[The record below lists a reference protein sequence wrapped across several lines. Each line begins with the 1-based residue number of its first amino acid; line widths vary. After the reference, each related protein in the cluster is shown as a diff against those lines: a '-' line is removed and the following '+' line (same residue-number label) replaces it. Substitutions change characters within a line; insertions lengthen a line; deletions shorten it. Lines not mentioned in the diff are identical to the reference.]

1 MTDIVELQKDIIFIR
16 RDWTNSNSLL
26 IKGKENILVDAG
38 YMSSIPETLS
48 LLQKCGVGPE
58 NISLVINT
66 HFHSDHVG
74 ANSIIQELSG
84 ATIAASEL
92 EANFVNLGDRW
103 FNWLEFFGQQAPG
116 YHVNR
121 VLVDGQ
127 LLRLGNYEFRVINT
141 PGHSP
146 GGLSLY
152 CEELEMLLSG
162 DALWDRDFGPVNLV
176 VHGQGAIAQ
185 AGESL
190 RRLAALNVSVCIPG
204 HGPVIHDHSDNVNY
218 CMGKMEKLLDDP
230 QAVAM
235 HIITRVLTFHIMI
248 EGGIPQSQMSN
259 YLREKGWLQKFNEL
273 YFHVELEE
281 LMERVLA
288 RLVSN
293 GAIMIQAGVITA
305 RH

>member
-1 MTDIVELQKDIIFIR
+1 MTDIIELQKDIIFIR

-26 IKGKENILVDAG
+26 IKGKENILVDTG
-38 YMSSIPETLS
+38 YMNGIPETLS
-48 LLQKCGVGPE
+48 LLQKCEVGPQ

-103 FNWLEFFGQQAPG
+103 FNWLDFFGQQAPK
-116 YHVNR
+116 YLINR

-127 LLRLGNYEFRVINT
+127 LLRLGDYEFRVINT

-146 GGLSLY
+146 GGLCLY

-176 VHGQGAIAQ
+176 VHGENALVQTM
-185 AGESL
+185 ESL

-204 HGPVIHDHSDNVNY
+204 HGPVIHEHSDNVNY
-218 CMGKMEKLLDDP
+218 CMEKMEKLLNDP

-248 EGGIPQSQMSN
+248 EGGIPQSRMGA
-259 YLREKGWLQKFNEL
+259 YLRERGWLQRFNEL
-273 YFHVELEE
+273 YFHAELEE
-281 LMERVLA
+281 LIEKVLG
-288 RLVSN
+288 RLINS
-293 GAIMIQAGVITA
+293 GAVMVRKGVITA
-305 RH
+305 CH